1 MTTPSTIDR
10 AKLTELANALV
21 RRNPYVEV
29 LRPEL
34 SGQYS
39 VLSETLQEKLRARQ
53 MNKRLVL
60 PDLQAFNNQTVALFT
75 DFGGEHKEALYRTYS
90 TLVFGWNM
98 SDLFVER
105 MKRIR
110 SNHKLDDK
118 EIAFKDFSMG
128 QVNRAISDYL
138 NALDFLPGFL
148 FSLAI
153 DKRIESV
160 FGPNGKNTQKWIVE
174 VLQSEG
180 FGGRK
185 PHVNEKM
192 LRVVHIVAFLA
203 GLFARDGQKVFW
215 MTDNDAISET
225 EEMHK
230 QTLSLF
236 QRVLA
241 LYTRDNVNFPVLG
254 GALPFPDKDMGTRDI
269 LSAADVVAGS
279 LSQYL
284 TQKAISSSDD
294 VRVKDGCDRV
304 LQWLGHDGIG
314 LKKMNV
320 VMRAAQHGQIESVTF
335 EFRTFRK
342 PSGVTIV
349 PVHV

>member
-1 MTTPSTIDR
+1 
-10 AKLTELANALV
+10 
-21 RRNPYVEV
+21 
-29 LRPEL
+29 
-34 SGQYS
+34 
-39 VLSETLQEKLRARQ
+39 
-53 MNKRLVL
+53 
-60 PDLQAFNNQTVALFT
+60 
-75 DFGGEHKEALYRTYS
+75 
-90 TLVFGWNM
+90 
-98 SDLFVER
+98 
-105 MKRIR
+105 
-110 SNHKLDDK
+110 
-118 EIAFKDFSMG
+118 MG
-128 QVNRAISDYL
+128 QVNRSISDYL
-138 NALDFLPGFL
+138 NALDLLPGFL

-160 FGPNGKNTQKWIVE
+160 FGPNGKDTQKWIVE

-180 FGGRK
+180 LGGRK

-203 GLFARDGQKVFW
+203 GLFARDGQKIFW

-230 QTLSLF
+230 QTLSLL
-236 QRVLA
+236 QRVLT

-254 GALPFPDKDMGTRDI
+254 GALPFPDKDTGTRDI

-284 TQKAISSSDD
+284 TQKAKVAPAEI
-294 VRVKDGCDRV
+294 RVKDGCDRV

-320 VMRAAQHGQIESVTF
+320 VMQAAQRGEIERATF
-335 EFRTFRK
+335 EFRISQK
-342 PSGVTIV
+342 PSGVTII
-349 PVHV
+349 PVYV